1 MINVT
6 GGNSSRIISMVVVA
20 GPNCIFSMF
29 VVLENES
36 IRAKLVDN
44 YWVDYLEW

>member
-6 GGNSSRIISMVVVA
+6 GENSSRIISMVVA
-20 GPNCIFSMF
+20 EGPNCIFSMF

-36 IRAKLVDN
+36 IRAKLVDSS
-44 YWVDYLEW
+44 WVDYLEW